1 MRTPPPESPPPATSA
16 TPADYTAAV
25 DSPPAP
31 PAPPPPQ
38 APFTDRGGPV
48 TTTGRPLAPWVVDIP
63 PVLAHFIVDV
73 PTEGPDAD
81 PAIVAFAAL
90 GPVEARVRQHYRG
103 RVYAIRNVSEEAWA
117 TLAAWYSRGPHTLRE
132 NLRRAIATGD
142 LPLPDGLVTDVP
154 CPGVDAA
161 ADGDHAEALRRY
173 ANANPSPGPVSRLD
187 AKARA
192 FHEKWTVG
200 YGHGSV
206 GEHAVIR
213 VCVDG
218 CSLWA
223 AKALEDAR
231 IGAAYTEKSTRYVP
245 FDDGAQRPVDLWVQ
259 GTELGLDLGDTDDT
273 AAPGVVDLDG
283 SGEADTALLYG
294 VTMQHWFECYRDAV
308 ARLTVEARTLPGVD
322 DTTAPAALRGWV
334 LDRARDLL
342 PLGARTG
349 LAMTL
354 NARAFAHHV
363 RRLGADT
370 HTPEVRYL
378 AAMLTAVGRAV
389 CPALVRHTEPRDMA
403 SRREAIFAA
412 AMYHHIAEQEYG
424 AEAAAEAFNPGPHP
438 DAPPGTPDP
447 VDDRVSLGDCDNTPD
462 GRHRDYARLA
472 WAVVYEALAP
482 THAFHNAREP
492 ELLPLYGHRFR
503 AEGVLHAWSTMRGP
517 HEGLSR
523 AAEAVSVTVHCAM
536 SFGAWRDVQRHR
548 MLTHLNLPMPG
559 LFNGFVHDPAAHP
572 GCSTLRPMFL
582 VGIQFI
588 AALEGRAGV
597 PQAQLPPRDEGHQG
611 DTADPIDTGGEDT
624 APPGLPPDGV
634 VTAGA
639 IVVDN
644 PGCLATLVYPPARGA
659 VTPTRTAA
667 LYALP
672 LCVSVRPTI
681 LGTLRAWAQ
690 FVELRSRREGHDEY
704 RRIAVGIGDG
714 ILRLFPGLHLR
725 IDREPRT
732 FARK

>member
-1 MRTPPPESPPPATSA
+1 MRTPPPAS
-16 TPADYTAAV
+16 
-25 DSPPAP
+25 
-31 PAPPPPQ
+31 PPPQ

-48 TTTGRPLAPWVVDIP
+48 TTTGRLLAPWVVDIP
-63 PVLAHFIVDV
+63 SVLAHFIVDV

-81 PAIVAFAAL
+81 PAITAFAAR

-103 RVYAIRNVSEEAWA
+103 KVYAVRNVSEEAWA
-117 TLAAWYSRGPHTLRE
+117 TLAAWYSRSPHTLRE
-132 NLRRAIATGD
+132 NLRRAIAAGD

-154 CPGVDAA
+154 CPGVDLP
-161 ADGDHAEALRRY
+161 ADGDRAEALRRY
-173 ANANPSPGPVSRLD
+173 ADAVPEPGAASRLD

-245 FDDGAQRPVDLWVQ
+245 FDDGAQLPVDLWVR
-259 GTELGLDLGDTDDT
+259 GRELGLDLDDTDPT
-273 AAPGVVDLDG
+273 AAPGVVDIDG
-283 SGEADTALLYG
+283 PGEASAALLYDVAMG
-294 VTMQHWFECYRDAV
+294 HWFACYRDAV

-334 LDRARDLL
+334 LDRARDYL

-370 HTPEVRYL
+370 QTPEVRYL
-378 AAMLTAVGRAV
+378 AALLTAVGRAV
-389 CPALVRHTEPRDMA
+389 CPALVRHTEPRDTTT
-403 SRREAIFAA
+403 RREAIFAA
-412 AMYHHIAEQEYG
+412 AMMRHIAERDHGE
-424 AEAAAEAFNPGPHP
+424 EAAAEAFNPWRHP

-447 VDDRVSLGDCDNTPD
+447 EDDRVSCADINREGPN
-462 GRHRDYARLA
+462 HHDYIRLA
-472 WAVVYEALAP
+472 WAVMHEHILPA
-482 THAFHNAREP
+482 HAFHPEREP
-492 ELLPLYGHRFR
+492 ALLPLYAHRFR
-503 AEGVLHAWSTMRGP
+503 PADVLNAWSTLRGP

-523 AAEAVSVTVHCAM
+523 AAEAVTLTVHCRM
-536 SFGAWRDVQRHR
+536 TFGAWRDVQRHR
-548 MLTHLNLPMPG
+548 MLTHLDFPMPR
-559 LFNGFVHDPAAHP
+559 LFNGIVRDPGDHP
-572 GCSTLRPMFL
+572 GCATLRSTILLGMR
-582 VGIQFI
+582 FI
-588 AALEGRAGV
+588 RALEDRAGV
-597 PQAQLPPRDEGHQG
+597 PQAEPLVGLSADPPVAALDTAGEPVSELPSLPPG
-611 DTADPIDTGGEDT
+611 
-624 APPGLPPDGV
+624 GV
-634 VTAGA
+634 VTVGA

-644 PGCLATLVYPPARGA
+644 QGDIATMVYPPDRGA
-659 VTPTRTAA
+659 VTPLRTAA

-672 LCVSVRPTI
+672 LCVSVRPVI
-681 LGTLRAWAQ
+681 FGTLRAWAQ

-704 RRIAVGIGDG
+704 RGLAVGIGDG